1 MGKIQTQDKTRR
13 GWSGLIND
21 LNAAEDIRSFHAG
34 ILDLQCKVVAAEYG
48 ALWVKDPSGE
58 LKMLEG
64 WPARIAN
71 DPQSIPVWELLNEAA
86 KGGFER
92 QASHV
97 LKVEPENSS
106 DPPGIGAHV
115 FVTALRVRGQVVAV
129 TTVVAD
135 CRDPAVI
142 QSTVPM
148 RELAAG
154 LYELFFA
161 KDETHRQIQQTEQ
174 IRASMTVLA
183 TSQDAPGF
191 TGACMNLANELA
203 RQLKCS
209 RVSVGWVKGRN
220 IKLKAMSDTEDLK
233 RHSREVALIELA
245 MSECLDQQQPIVCP
259 PPEDAEPL
267 LAEAILHAHRN
278 ALGSSDNQHILSLPL
293 RQHDDWLGV
302 ITLERV
308 DTPFATDL
316 VTQLQMICDVV
327 APQLYD
333 RKDSDKWLIGHAWRS
348 IDRLASYLVG
358 PRHVGWK
365 LLGILIAAVL
375 VYLLIGTF
383 PYRVSA
389 DFVLQIE
396 SKRLVAAPFESDLV
410 SVHVIPPARV
420 QAGQVLANLN
430 AKDLQLQLAE
440 AGSTYRL
447 AKLEAKQHRSQGQ
460 RELAEAEQAAARMD
474 QAQAQIDL
482 LEWKIEQAT
491 IRSPITGRLVAG
503 DWRDRVNGVVP
514 KGEAM
519 FEIAPLQDIVVLIRV
534 PENDIDLIQEY
545 RQEHGKLPS
554 GRLASRSQPGQ
565 KFEFDIEQ
573 LIPLSKTYNNANV
586 FEARARISNPKDW
599 LRPGMEG
606 IARIDVGP
614 RPIRWIITHRIDD
627 AVRLWLW

>member
-1 MGKIQTQDKTRR
+1 MGKTQTQDKTRR

-21 LNAAEDIRSFHAG
+21 LNAAEDIRSFNAG

-48 ALWVKDPSGE
+48 ALWAKDASGE

-64 WPARIAN
+64 WPPRVAD
-71 DPQSIPVWELLNEAA
+71 DPQSMPVWELLNEAA
-86 KGGFER
+86 RGGFER

-97 LKVEPENSS
+97 LKVEPENST

-115 FVTALRVRGQVVAV
+115 FVTALRARGQVVAV

-161 KDETHRQIQQTEQ
+161 KDETRRQAQQAEQ
-174 IRASMTVLA
+174 IRSSMTILA

-233 RHSREVALIELA
+233 RHSEEVALLELA
-245 MSECLDQQQPIVCP
+245 MSECLDQEQPIACP
-259 PPEDAEPL
+259 PPQDAEPL

-278 ALGSSDNQHILSLPL
+278 ALAAGDNQYILSVPL
-293 RQHDDWLGV
+293 RQHDEWLGV
-302 ITLERV
+302 ITLERA
-308 DTPFATDL
+308 DTPFDPDL

-333 RKDSDKWLIGHAWRS
+333 RKHSDRWLIGHAWRS
-348 IDRLASYLVG
+348 GERLASYLVG

-365 LLGILIAAVL
+365 LLGLIIAVVL
-375 VYLLIGTF
+375 IYLLVGTF

-410 SVHVIPPARV
+410 SVHVIPPERV
-420 QAGQVLANLN
+420 QAGQVLATLN
-430 AKDLQLQLAE
+430 AKELQLQLAE
-440 AGSTYRL
+440 ARSTYRL
-447 AKLEAKQHRSQGQ
+447 AKLEEKQHRAMGQ
-460 RELAEAEQAAARMD
+460 RELAEAEQAAARMA
-474 QAQAQIDL
+474 QSQAQIDL
-482 LEWKIEQAT
+482 LEWKIQQAT
-491 IRSPITGRLVAG
+491 IRSPITGRLIAG

-534 PENDIDLIQEY
+534 PENDIDLIHRY
-545 RQEHGKLPS
+545 RQEHDELPS
-554 GRLASRSQPGQ
+554 GKLASRSQPDQ

-573 LIPLSKTYNNANV
+573 VIPLSKTHNNANV
-586 FEARARISNPKDW
+586 FEVRARISNPQGW

-606 IARIDVGP
+606 LARIDVG
-614 RPIRWIITHRIDD
+614 REPIRWIITHRIED
-627 AVRLWLW
+627 AIRLWLW

>member
-21 LNAAEDIRSFHAG
+21 LNAADNIRSFHAG

-48 ALWVKDPSGE
+48 ALWVKDPSGD

-71 DPQSIPVWELLNEAA
+71 DPQSMPVWELLNEAA

-115 FVTALRVRGQVVAV
+115 FVTALRVKGQVVAV

-161 KDETHRQIQQTEQ
+161 KDETRRQIQQSEQ
-174 IRASMTVLA
+174 IRSSMTILA

-209 RVSVGWVKGRN
+209 RVSIGWVKGRT

-233 RHSREVALIELA
+233 RHSKEVALIELA

-267 LAEAILHAHRN
+267 LAEAIVHAHRN
-278 ALGSSDNQHILSLPL
+278 TLSASDNQYILSLPL
-293 RQHDDWLGV
+293 RQHDDWVGV
-302 ITLERV
+302 ITLERADV
-308 DTPFATDL
+308 PFDPDL

-327 APQLYD
+327 APQLHD
-333 RKDSDKWLIGHAWRS
+333 RWDSDRWLVGHALRS
-348 IDRLASYLVG
+348 LERLSSYLVG

-365 LLGILIAAVL
+365 LLGILIAVVL
-375 VYLLIGTF
+375 IYLLVGTF
-383 PYRVSA
+383 TYRVGA
-389 DFVLQIE
+389 DFVFQIE
-396 SKRLVAAPFESDLV
+396 SKRLVSAPFESDLI
-410 SVHVIPPARV
+410 SVNVIPPMEV
-420 QAGQVLANLN
+420 QAGQVLAQLN
-430 AKDLQLQLAE
+430 AKDLQLQLVE
-440 AGSTYRL
+440 AQSTYRL

-460 RELAEAEQAAARMD
+460 RELAEAEQAAARMA

-482 LEWKIEQAT
+482 LQWKIQQAT
-491 IRSPITGRLVAG
+491 IRSPIAGHLIAG
-503 DWRDRVNGVVP
+503 DWRDRVGGVVP

-519 FEIAPLQDIVVLIRV
+519 FEIAPLQDIIVLLRV
-534 PENDIDLIQEY
+534 PENDIDLIQQY
-545 RQEHGKLPS
+545 RQKHGTLPS
-554 GRLASRSQPGQ
+554 GRLASRSQPEQ

-573 LIPLSKTYNNANV
+573 VIPLSRTHNNANV
-586 FEARARISNPKDW
+586 FELRARIADPQSW

-606 IARIDVGP
+606 LARIDVGP
-614 RPIRWIITHRIDD
+614 RPIRWIIAHRVED
-627 AVRLWLW
+627 AIRLWLW